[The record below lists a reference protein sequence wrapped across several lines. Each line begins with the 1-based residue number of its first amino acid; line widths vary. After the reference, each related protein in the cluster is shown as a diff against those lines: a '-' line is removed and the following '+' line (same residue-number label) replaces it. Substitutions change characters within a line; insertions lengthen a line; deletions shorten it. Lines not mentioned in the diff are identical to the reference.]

1 MDDVKDD
8 IQRIPEGE
16 KRLLS
21 QRRRLKWWTGVLLA
35 LTGVV
40 ALGLVAMAA
49 YPNLLPEVIREKI
62 ASISSKV
69 QTSTAYLGVE
79 IQDLKESMAEAMDLR
94 STSGVVIARV
104 VPASPAAQS
113 GLRPG
118 DIILRYDRS
127 GVENSSE
134 LQDMLAEA
142 GPGDTARIVVDRDGQ
157 VRTFYVELAQRP
169 SYLMQ
174 AAYTSPGQT
183 DSTPEWG
190 CTLSP
195 LTPELAR
202 QLSLPSSIKG
212 VVVVAVASSGF
223 AKTAGVLPGDV
234 IVSVNRQPAEDLAS
248 FYKAIENQQ
257 SVVLQIYRS
266 GQAVYVQLN
275 VSSASPPLATIA
287 GSVAEN
293 APTSQR
299 VAVAANGSDLNA
311 QLAVRFGTAP
321 YFVIADLGTNRFQA
335 IQNNTLA
342 DSRGYGIAAAQLVA
356 AQGAGA
362 AIAGA
367 YGPQAYDALNALNI
381 LPFTANPGKVSD
393 VLNQY
398 RSALLTQVTDPTLPG
413 YGYARSIIATGGS
426 PFSSEEDEEEEE
438 GGYKGMPY
446 TIPPQGKYDPELDP
460 ANALQTT
467 AGSSQRT
474 EYCYCPTCRILVPH
488 PPSVAC
494 SGLACP
500 QCGNRLMNWDSGSL
514 APGTSAPL
522 ANYGQ
527 VPTPTQSQLRTGS
540 TAIVPVPGI
549 LPGAAGTLNLNQQTQ
564 YCYCP
569 ICNVVHEHPAGVPCS
584 SLVCSAC
591 GSRLISLNPG
601 SRSPLPAAQT
611 SAGTVIAGQPGTIPP
626 MGQTSA
632 GITVAGPS
640 NMSSGGQPQMGA
652 TSRGQALAGTVVGG
666 QPGTIPPM
674 GQVTAGTTLPT
685 GVLQGSIDGNCVC
698 PKCGTTVPHVRGT
711 ACYTTPCPRCGTL
724 MVREGAVINPWG
736 VAPQY
741 IYPTGQTSAGTL
753 AEPQFK
759 TSTSPLTGSQT
770 PFQGT
775 PQTPSWAGAAK
786 GQRDLNPSALP
797 TGQTSAGIT
806 VAGPSNM
813 PSGGQP
819 QMGSTSRGQALAGTV
834 VAGQPATIPPMGQT
848 SAGTVVGGQP
858 ETIPPMGQI
867 LAGMVV
873 GGQPE
878 TIPPMGQISAGVT
891 VAGIPNISTRSLVGG
906 QPETIPPIG
915 QTSALTEPASS
926 AVTVAAE
933 DSGRICIAVAG
944 STMDAPVAALFDRA
958 PYFLIVGLGS
968 FKAIPNPNAGDL
980 IGAGVQSAQLVVSE
994 GARGVITDDIGV
1006 KAMEELARLRVRVYT
1021 GVNASANQAMAW
1033 YQDGRLAPSSLNAS
1047 VADEEEEHGPPS
1059 SSKAKA
1065 KGESS
1070 SRTL

>member
-1 MDDVKDD
+1 M
-8 IQRIPEGE
+8 
-16 KRLLS
+16 
-21 QRRRLKWWTGVLLA
+21 LLA

-40 ALGLVAMAA
+40 ALGLVAIVA

-62 ASISSKV
+62 ASITSKA
-69 QTSTAYLGVE
+69 QSSTAYLGVE
-79 IQDLKESMAEAMDLR
+79 IQDLKESMAEALGLR
-94 STSGVVIARV
+94 STSGVVITRV
-104 VPASPAAQS
+104 IASSPAAES
-113 GLRPG
+113 GLKLG
-118 DIILRYDRS
+118 DIILQHDRLR
-127 GVENSSE
+127 VKNSSE

-142 GPGDTARIVVDRDGQ
+142 SPGDTARIVVDRDGQ

-183 DSTPEWG
+183 DSNPEWG

-234 IVSVNRQPAEDLAS
+234 IVSVNRQPTQDLAS

-287 GSVAEN
+287 GSVAES

-356 AQGAGA
+356 ARGAGA

-381 LPFTANPGKVSD
+381 VPFTANPGKVSD

-426 PFSSEEDEEEEE
+426 PFSSEEEEEEEE

-446 TIPPQGKYDPELDP
+446 TIPPQGKYDPEQDP
-460 ANALQTT
+460 ANALQNT

-474 EYCYCPTCRILVPH
+474 DYCYCPTCRILVPH
-488 PPSVAC
+488 PPSVPC
-494 SGLACP
+494 SELTCP
-500 QCGNRLMNWDSGSL
+500 QCGNRLMNWDSGAL
-514 APGTSAPL
+514 APGASAPL

-527 VPTPTQSQLRTGS
+527 VPVLNQSQTRTGS
-540 TAIVPVPGI
+540 AAIVPVPGI
-549 LPGAAGTLNLNQQTQ
+549 SPGAAGTLNLNQQTQ

-569 ICNVVHEHPAGVPCS
+569 TCNIVYEHPAGVPCS

-591 GSRLISLNPG
+591 GSRLISLSPG
-601 SRSPLPAAQT
+601 SGSPLPAAQTSAGTVVAGQPGTIPPMGQT

-632 GITVAGPS
+632 G
-640 NMSSGGQPQMGA
+640 
-652 TSRGQALAGTVVGG
+652 TVVGG
-666 QPGTIPPM
+666 QPETIPPM
-674 GQVTAGTTLPT
+674 GQVTADTTLPT
-685 GVLQGSIDGNCVC
+685 GVLQGTIDGNCVC

-711 ACYTTPCPRCGTL
+711 ACYTIPCPRCGTL

-753 AEPQFK
+753 AEPQLK

-775 PQTPSWAGAAK
+775 PQRPSYAGAAK
-786 GQRDLNPSALP
+786 GQRDLNPGALP

-819 QMGSTSRGQALAGTV
+819 QMGATSRGQALAGTV
-834 VAGQPATIPPMGQT
+834 VAGQPG
-848 SAGTVVGGQP
+848 
-858 ETIPPMGQI
+858 TIPPMGQI
-867 LAGMVV
+867 LAGTVV

-891 VAGIPNISTRSLVGG
+891 VAGIPNISTGILVGG
-906 QPETIPPIG
+906 QPETIPPMG

-933 DSGRICIAVAG
+933 DSGKICIAVAG

-968 FKAIPNPNAGDL
+968 FRSIPNPNASDL
-980 IGAGVQSAQLVVSE
+980 TGVGVQSAQLAVSE
-994 GARGVITDDIGV
+994 GARAVITDDIGV

-1033 YQDGRLAPSSLNAS
+1033 YQDGRLSPSTLNAS